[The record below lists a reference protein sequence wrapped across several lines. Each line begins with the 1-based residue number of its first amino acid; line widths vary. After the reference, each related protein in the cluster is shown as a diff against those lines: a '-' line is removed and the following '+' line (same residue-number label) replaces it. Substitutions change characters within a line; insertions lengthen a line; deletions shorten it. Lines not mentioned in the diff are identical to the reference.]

1 MAEQFDDVGGLYT
14 MYVDGVEFAL
24 KGDPEYDIGG
34 DKRTVIR
41 GVDGKMHGTKL
52 EKVGSSISG
61 TTTNTSELDI
71 AALRSTKGATI
82 TLNCP
87 NGKVVSFPNCVFTG
101 DPKVSGAEGEVSF
114 EFMGDVATEIMP

>member
-14 MYVDGVEFAL
+14 MYVNGVEFAL

>member
-61 TTTNTSELDI
+61 TTTNASELDI

>member
-24 KGDPEYDIGG
+24 KGDPEFDVGG
-34 DKRTVIR
+34 EKRTVIR
-41 GVDGKMHGTKL
+41 GKDGKMHGTTL
-52 EKVGSSISG
+52 EIVGSKISG

-71 AALRSTKGATI
+71 SQLRSTKKATI

-87 NGKVVSFPNCVFTG
+87 NGKVVSFPHCVFTG
-101 DPKVSGAEGEVSF
+101 DPNVSGAEGEVSF
-114 EFMGDVATEIMP
+114 EFSGDVATEIMQ

>member
-1 MAEQFDDVGGLYT
+1 MAQFDDVGGLYT
-14 MYVDGVEFAL
+14 MYIDGVEFPL
-24 KGDPEYDIGG
+24 KGDPEFDIGG

-52 EKVGSSISG
+52 EKMGSSISG

-71 AALRSTKGATI
+71 AALRETKDATI
-82 TLNCP
+82 TLHCP
-87 NGKVVSFPNCVFTG
+87 NGKVVSFPHCVFTG

-114 EFMGDVATEIMP
+114 EFSGDKAEEIMS

>member
-61 TTTNTSELDI
+61 TTTDTSELDI

>member
-61 TTTNTSELDI
+61 TTTNTSELNI

>member
-114 EFMGDVATEIMP
+114 EFMGDVATEITP